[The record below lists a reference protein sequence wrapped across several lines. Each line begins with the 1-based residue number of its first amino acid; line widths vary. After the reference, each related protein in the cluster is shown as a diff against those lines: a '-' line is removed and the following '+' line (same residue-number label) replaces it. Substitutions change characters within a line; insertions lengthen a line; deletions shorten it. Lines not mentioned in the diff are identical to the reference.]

1 MAQWCLLSLILAVKG
16 CCLIGRMAYLPL
28 SISRRRTVLELITI
42 PALAQ
47 SCCRAAL
54 VYLGLFMRSRYK
66 LISYIGVVFLLRPH
80 HLFRLGLFDFV
91 SGESELVNS
100 NLFETVL
107 ETEL

>member
-16 CCLIGRMAYLPL
+16 CCLIGRMAYLPF

-42 PALAQ
+42 PALVQ

-54 VYLGLFMRSRYK
+54 VFLGLFMRSRYK
-66 LISYIGVVFLLRPH
+66 LSHILESSSSYGHIIF
-80 HLFRLGLFDFV
+80 FDLV